1 MGKRSMLAAVVLLV
15 LHAWTVAEAEV
26 RQVQLSHYTISS
38 TEKGAQEV
46 NMGAKHHFCSLIA
59 VQSGGF
65 NSTCSI
71 HATDKGW
78 ILTAY
83 DHPDSYKGETQ
94 SCSAVCMY
102 LEGVPPPVWKP
113 GVTPPPPPPPPPP
126 QSGPV
131 YNNPTYKG
139 YRVDRCWRWG
149 VECDKVAADRFC
161 QMNKYPGAAEWKVAS
176 HRPTYVIQDNKVCDS
191 GICQGFTYIRCNT
204 STPPTAANIG
214 GAWKGS
220 NGIDYIVSQ
229 SGSNYTWTCKQ
240 DSEKGQGTISG
251 NNISARWTGGPRG
264 SGSVSGRIV
273 ADATGRATRI
283 EWGNSAV
290 WTR

>member
-1 MGKRSMLAAVVLLV
+1 MGKRLFLAAVVLLV
-15 LHAWTVAEAEV
+15 LSAWPVAGAEV
-26 RQVQLSHYTISS
+26 RQVQLSYYSVHS
-38 TEKGAQEV
+38 TEEGAKEL
-46 NMGAKHHFCSLIA
+46 NMGKNHHFCALTT
-59 VQSGGF
+59 VGSGGF
-65 NSTCSI
+65 NSFCTIAARS
-71 HATDKGW
+71 DGW
-78 ILTAY
+78 ILIAADPSTTF
-83 DHPDSYKGETQ
+83 KGETQ
-94 SCSAVCMY
+94 GCGAVCMY

-113 GVTPPPPPPPPPP
+113 GITTPPPPPPPS
-126 QSGPV
+126 SGPV

-149 VECDKVAADRFC
+149 VDCDKLAADRFC

-204 STPPTAANIG
+204 STSPTAANIG

-240 DSEKGQGTISG
+240 DSEKGQGSISG
-251 NNISARWTGGPRG
+251 NNISAQWSGGPRG
-264 SGSVSGRIV
+264 SGSINGRIV
-273 ADATGRATRI
+273 VDATGRATRI

-290 WTR
+290 WSR